1 MAELAIADD
10 LTDETRA
17 ELDGIEKG
25 TADLERQL
33 RAATV
38 AVEGE
43 EAEQREA
50 GAAAGS
56 PANDAEDRERA
67 ELRAKVKLGG
77 YVSAAIEQRS
87 AAGAEAEYNAAVGI
101 AGNRFPLELLA
112 PPERPGHRLPIWGH
126 RRTASP
132 YRRGLQRQLFRAQRF
147 SGDPVRAAMM
157 WWPWS
162 KPETREAE
170 GGYTGIISALIEA
183 QAAGTTQQASATAA
197 TEAVA
202 GALSRAFADARVD
215 GPPDIAAAI
224 SPRTLAQVGRDL
236 VRVGESLHVIRMSG
250 GRLRLAPASTWYW
263 EGGSDPADWI
273 CTATS
278 YGPSGSSTW
287 RVPMDSV
294 VFVTWGAHAARPYS
308 GLSPGTWAAD
318 TSRLTANAERSLANE
333 AGGPLAQLI
342 PVPQDGG
349 DGDEDTDPLSGLK
362 SDIAAAKGN
371 ALLVETLSAGWGEGK
386 VAAPTSDWKQ
396 QRLGPMP
403 PGAMVKLAES
413 AFARSLAAAGCSPS
427 LFNDADGTS
436 KREAL
441 RQWHLSTVRPLA
453 RMLSAELTEK
463 FGTPIRLKFDN
474 YPIDMIARAQVFSKL
489 AAVEGIS
496 PQMALAL
503 AQIGDGDDAG

>member
-1 MAELAIADD
+1 MRWPWQGR
-10 LTDETRA
+10 T
-17 ELDGIEKG
+17 
-25 TADLERQL
+25 
-33 RAATV
+33 
-38 AVEGE
+38 
-43 EAEQREA
+43 
-50 GAAAGS
+50 
-56 PANDAEDRERA
+56 EDRQA
-67 ELRAKVKLGG
+67 
-77 YVSAAIEQRS
+77 
-87 AAGAEAEYNAAVGI
+87 
-101 AGNRFPLELLA
+101 
-112 PPERPGHRLPIWGH
+112 
-126 RRTASP
+126 T
-132 YRRGLQRQLFRAQRF
+132 
-147 SGDPVRAAMM
+147 
-157 WWPWS
+157 
-162 KPETREAE
+162 
-170 GGYTGIISALIEA
+170 GGYTSIISALIGA

-215 GPPDIAAAI
+215 GPADIAAALT
-224 SPRTLAQVGRDL
+224 PRTLALMGRDL

-294 VFVTWGAHAARPYS
+294 IFVTWGSPTARPYH
-308 GLSPGTWAAD
+308 GLGPGTWAAD

-333 AGGPLAQLI
+333 AGGPLAQLL

-349 DGDEDTDPLSGLK
+349 DGAEEDGTDPLSGLK
-362 SDIAAAKGN
+362 SDIKDAKGS
-371 ALLVETLSAGWGEGK
+371 ALLVETTSGGWGEGA
-386 VAAPTSDWKQ
+386 VNAPRADWKQ

-403 PGAMVKLAES
+403 PEAMVKLAES

-441 RQWHLSTVRPLA
+441 RQWHLGVVRPLA
-453 RMLSAELTEK
+453 RMLSAELSDK
-463 FGTPIRLKFDN
+463 FGAAVRLKFDN
-474 YPIDMIARAQVFSKL
+474 YPIDMVARAQVFSKL

-496 PQMALAL
+496 PEMALAL
-503 AQIGDGDDAG
+503 AQIGDGADG